1 MIIFISVLSIIAIYI
16 IVALTNLKVCAI
28 CTAVSLTWLGV
39 FIMYIFN
46 MHNEIAWLGI
56 MMGGSVIGLMYKVD
70 EYMKKNNYKRI
81 WLIRIFIVVFGF
93 LFVYFLIE
101 KSWQVFFWLIPLALI
116 SFTMAFLFLQKK
128 STTDDAELSVE
139 LQNKL
144 DNCCD

>member
-1 MIIFISVLSIIAIYI
+1 MIIFISVLSIITIYI
-16 IVALTNLKVCAI
+16 IAALANLKICAI

-39 FIMYIFN
+39 FIMYILN
-46 MHNEIAWLGI
+46 IHNEVVWLGI

-81 WLIRIFIVVFGF
+81 WLIRLFIVVFGF

-101 KSWQVFFWLIPLALI
+101 KSRQTFFWLIPLALV
-116 SFTMAFLFLQKK
+116 SFTVVFLFLQKK
-128 STTDDAELSVE
+128 STTGDAELSAE
-139 LQNKL
+139 LQDKL